1 MTCSSCVSALES
13 YIRES
18 LPGVHSVSASH
29 ALSRA
34 VVEYDATKCTEA
46 QILKAIEEL
55 GYKASV
61 SREKISSSS
70 STGM

>member
-13 YIRES
+13 YVLKS
-18 LPGVHSVSASH
+18 VPGVHFVSASH

-34 VVEYDATKCTEA
+34 VVDYDATKCTEA

-55 GYKASV
+55 GYNATV
-61 SREKISSSS
+61 SRGTQPSSS
-70 STGM
+70 GML